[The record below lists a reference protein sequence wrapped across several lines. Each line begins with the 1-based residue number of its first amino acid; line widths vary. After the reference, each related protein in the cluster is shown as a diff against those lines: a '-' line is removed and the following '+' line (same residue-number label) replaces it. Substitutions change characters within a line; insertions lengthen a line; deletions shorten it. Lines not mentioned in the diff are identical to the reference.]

1 MKAVVSTTIIQ
12 EIEVPEGSTQQDVMN
27 FLADNQ
33 SFRDA
38 LIGLSDEN
46 QQFRITDVDVE
57 SEHMLELGDESFDAS
72 PQYY

>member
-12 EIEVPEGSTQQDVMN
+12 EIEVPEGTTQQEVMN

-38 LIGLSDEN
+38 LVGLSDEN

-57 SEHMLELGDESFDAS
+57 SEHMLELGDQSFDPS